1 MTARK
6 VKRGGNSQKDN
17 FNQNVPKKAR
27 SVLNKEFEK
36 KIMCNDM
43 LAKFVIDF
51 LCIIL
56 FFSMDFL
63 LLDNK
68 KPLFCD
74 IIKLQ
79 DKIKKQ
85 NRGVLYMLFSKNSL
99 KHTATKSNTLN
110 LHVVNKLEQVAQ
122 QVIHKKAVAKAVAK
136 REAEPPVQQPTGE
149 KLADYSTTGKKRK
162 WDLHKQNNLKLV
174 ELYKQAIKI
183 SPNVISPKR
192 LQDLADC
199 ANQLEYL
206 QDVEGNKKLYKTYFC
221 RVRLCP
227 MCQWRRSLKLFS
239 QVSKITDYINQQNNN
254 QVRYLFITL
263 TQKNCCG
270 SELVQEINKINKSF
284 SLLVDKTKRVQPAT
298 KFKKMLLGYIKS
310 TEVTYNPKTKTY
322 HPHLHCIFAVQEEY
336 FNKVNYINKNT
347 WRAIWADLLKVDYLP
362 QVNVQAIKPAR
373 QQKAVAELA
382 KYPAKVSSILN
393 LPQMQAVQVII
404 DLTTLCYK
412 RRFVAFGGIFKKTK
426 ALLKLQDVEA
436 ENADLV
442 GAGNIKEFNYVAR
455 AIYKY
460 NVKFGCYI
468 SS

>member
-1 MTARK
+1 MEQLQAQIIYNLTLTLL
-6 VKRGGNSQKDN
+6 
-17 FNQNVPKKAR
+17 FFI
-27 SVLNKEFEK
+27 L
-36 KIMCNDM
+36 
-43 LAKFVIDF
+43 DF
-51 LCIIL
+51 LIL
-56 FFSMDFL
+56 S
-63 LLDNK
+63 NK
-68 KPLFCD
+68 KPLFCV
-74 IIKLQ
+74 IIKVQRLLKQ
-79 DKIKKQ
+79 Q
-85 NRGVLYMLFSKNSL
+85 NRGVFIMFSKNIVSHQL
-99 KHTATKSNTLN
+99 RKGKQNFLHNVNVIEKKTL
-110 LHVVNKLEQVAQ
+110 L
-122 QVIHKKAVAKAVAK
+122 VIHQKQLQKEIEK
-136 REAEPPVQQPTGE
+136 REQEKEIPIAEPTGE
-149 KLADYSTTGKKRK
+149 KLADYSVTGKKRK

-199 ANQLEYL
+199 ASQLEYL
-206 QDVEGNKKLYKTYFC
+206 QDAEGNKKLYKTYFC

-239 QVSKITDYINQQNNN
+239 QVSKITDYINQQNN

-263 TQKNCCG
+263 TQKNCNG

-284 SLLVDKTKRVQPAT
+284 SLLVDKTKHVQPAT

-322 HPHLHCIFAVQEEY
+322 HPHLHCIFAVQGEY
-336 FNKVNYINKNT
+336 FNKENYINKNS

-362 QVNVQAIKPAR
+362 QINVQAIKPAR

-393 LPQMQAVQVII
+393 LPQTQAVQVVM

-426 ALLKLQDVEA
+426 ALLKMQDVEA

>member
-1 MTARK
+1 MEQLQVQIIYNLTLTLL
-6 VKRGGNSQKDN
+6 
-17 FNQNVPKKAR
+17 FFI
-27 SVLNKEFEK
+27 L
-36 KIMCNDM
+36 
-43 LAKFVIDF
+43 DF
-51 LCIIL
+51 LIL
-56 FFSMDFL
+56 G
-63 LLDNK
+63 NK
-68 KPLFCD
+68 KPLFCA
-74 IIKLQ
+74 IIKMRRLLQ
-79 DKIKKQ
+79 QQ
-85 NRGVLYMLFSKNSL
+85 NRGVFIMSFTKNIVSQQSR
-99 KHTATKSNTLN
+99 KGKQNF
-110 LHVVNKLEQVAQ
+110 LHVVNAVEKKTLL
-122 QVIHKKAVAKAVAK
+122 VIHQKQLQKEIEK
-136 REAEPPVQQPTGE
+136 REQEKQIPIAEPTGE
-149 KLADYSTTGKKRK
+149 KLADYSATGKKRK

-183 SPNVISPKR
+183 NPNVISPKR

-206 QDVEGNKKLYKTYFC
+206 QDAEGNKKLYKTYFC

-239 QVSKITDYINQQNNN
+239 QVSKITDYISQQNN

-263 TQKNCCG
+263 TQKNCNG

-284 SLLVDKTKRVQPAT
+284 SLLVDKTKRVQPAS

-336 FNKVNYINKNT
+336 FNKANYINKNS

-362 QVNVQAIKPAR
+362 QIDVQAIKPAR

-393 LPQMQAVQVII
+393 LPQTQAVQVIM

-426 ALLKLQDVEA
+426 ALLKLQDIEA
-436 ENADLV
+436 ENVDLV
-442 GAGNIKEFNYVAR
+442 GAGNLKEFNYVAR

>member
-1 MTARK
+1 M
-6 VKRGGNSQKDN
+6 QK
-17 FNQNVPKKAR
+17 
-27 SVLNKEFEK
+27 EIE
-36 KIMCNDM
+36 
-43 LAKFVIDF
+43 
-51 LCIIL
+51 
-56 FFSMDFL
+56 
-63 LLDNK
+63 
-68 KPLFCD
+68 
-74 IIKLQ
+74 
-79 DKIKKQ
+79 
-85 NRGVLYMLFSKNSL
+85 
-99 KHTATKSNTLN
+99 
-110 LHVVNKLEQVAQ
+110 
-122 QVIHKKAVAKAVAK
+122 K
-136 REAEPPVQQPTGE
+136 REQEKQIPIVEPTGE
-149 KLADYSTTGKKRK
+149 KLVDYSATGKKRK
-162 WDLHKQNNLKLV
+162 WNLHKQNNLKLV

-199 ANQLEYL
+199 ASQLEYL

-442 GAGNIKEFNYVAR
+442 GAGNVKEFNYVAR

>member
-1 MTARK
+1 MEQLQT
-6 VKRGGNSQKDN
+6 Q
-17 FNQNVPKKAR
+17 
-27 SVLNKEFEK
+27 
-36 KIMCNDM
+36 
-43 LAKFVIDF
+43 
-51 LCIIL
+51 IIYNLTLTLL
-56 FFSMDFL
+56 FFALDFL
-63 LLDNK
+63 LLGNK
-68 KPLFCD
+68 KPLFCG
-74 IIKLQ
+74 IIKVQRLLQ
-79 DKIKKQ
+79 QQ
-85 NRGVLYMLFSKNSL
+85 NRGVFIMSFSKNIL
-99 KHTATKSNTLN
+99 THQPQKGKQNF
-110 LHVVNKLEQVAQ
+110 LHVVNAVEKKTLL
-122 QVIHKKAVAKAVAK
+122 VIHQKQLQKEIEK
-136 REAEPPVQQPTGE
+136 REQEKQIPIAESTGE
-149 KLADYSTTGKKRK
+149 KLVDYSATGKKRK

-183 SPNVISPKR
+183 NPSVISPKR

-199 ANQLEYL
+199 ASQLEYL
-206 QDVEGNKKLYKTYFC
+206 QDAEGNKKLYKTYFC

-239 QVSKITDYINQQNNN
+239 QVSKITDYINNQNDD
-254 QVRYLFITL
+254 VRYLFITL
-263 TQKNCCG
+263 TQKNCSG

-336 FNKVNYINKNT
+336 FNKANYINKNT

-373 QQKAVAELA
+373 QQKAVAELV

-442 GAGNIKEFNYVAR
+442 GASNLKEFNYVAR

>member
-1 MTARK
+1 MEQLQAQIIYNLTLTLLFFA
-6 VKRGGNSQKDN
+6 
-17 FNQNVPKKAR
+17 
-27 SVLNKEFEK
+27 L
-36 KIMCNDM
+36 
-43 LAKFVIDF
+43 DF
-51 LCIIL
+51 L
-56 FFSMDFL
+56 FL
-63 LLDNK
+63 GNK
-68 KPLFCD
+68 KPLFCA
-74 IIKLQ
+74 IIKVQRLLQ
-79 DKIKKQ
+79 Q
-85 NRGVLYMLFSKNSL
+85 NRGVFMSFSKNILSQPIQKGKKNFL
-99 KHTATKSNTLN
+99 HDVNAIEKKTL
-110 LHVVNKLEQVAQ
+110 L
-122 QVIHKKAVAKAVAK
+122 VIHHKKLQKEIEK
-136 REAEPPVQQPTGE
+136 REQEKQIPIAEPTGE
-149 KLADYSTTGKKRK
+149 KLADYSATGKKRK

-183 SPNVISPKR
+183 NPSVISPKR

-199 ANQLEYL
+199 ASQLEYL
-206 QDVEGNKKLYKTYFC
+206 QDAEGNKKLYKTYFC

-239 QVSKITDYINQQNNN
+239 QVSKITDYINQQNDD
-254 QVRYLFITL
+254 VRYLFITL

-322 HPHLHCIFAVQEEY
+322 HPHLHCIFAVQGEY
-336 FNKVNYINKNT
+336 FNKANYINKNS

-362 QVNVQAIKPAR
+362 QINVQAIKPAR

-393 LPQMQAVQVII
+393 LPQAQAVQVVM

-426 ALLKLQDVEA
+426 ALLKMQDVEA

>member
-1 MTARK
+1 MC
-6 VKRGGNSQKDN
+6 Q
-17 FNQNVPKKAR
+17 KKAR
-27 SVLNKEFEK
+27 SVLNKELKK
-36 KIMCNDM
+36 KIMHDNM
-43 LAKFVIDF
+43 LAKFIVDF
-51 LCIIL
+51 LFITL

-63 LLDNK
+63 LLSNK
-68 KPLFCD
+68 KPLFCG

-85 NRGVLYMLFSKNSL
+85 NRGVLYMLSNISL

-110 LHVVNKLEQVAQ
+110 LHVVNKLEQMAQ

-136 REAEPPVQQPTGE
+136 RDAEPPVQQPTGE
-149 KLADYSTTGKKRK
+149 KLVDYSATGKKRK

-183 SPNVISPKR
+183 NPSVISPKR

-206 QDVEGNKKLYKTYFC
+206 QDAEGNKKLYKTYFC

-239 QVSKITDYINQQNNN
+239 QVSKITDYINQQDNQDN

-263 TQKNCCG
+263 TQKNCNG

-284 SLLVDKTKRVQPAT
+284 SLLVDKTKRVASAT
-298 KFKKMLLGYIKS
+298 KFKQSMLGYIKS
-310 TEVTYNPKTKTY
+310 TEVTYNSKTNTY
-322 HPHLHCIFAVQEEY
+322 HPHLHVIFAIKEDY
-336 FNKVNYINKNT
+336 FNFKSSNYISKNN

-362 QVNVQAIKPAR
+362 QINVQAIKPAR

-393 LPQMQAVQVII
+393 LPQTQAVQVVM

-436 ENADLV
+436 ENTDLV
-442 GAGNIKEFNYVAR
+442 GAGNLKEFNYVAR

>member
-1 MTARK
+1 MEQLQTQIIYNLTLTLLFFA
-6 VKRGGNSQKDN
+6 
-17 FNQNVPKKAR
+17 
-27 SVLNKEFEK
+27 L
-36 KIMCNDM
+36 
-43 LAKFVIDF
+43 DF
-51 LCIIL
+51 L
-56 FFSMDFL
+56 FL
-63 LLDNK
+63 GNK
-68 KPLFCD
+68 KPLFCA
-74 IIKLQ
+74 IIKVQRLLQ
-79 DKIKKQ
+79 Q
-85 NRGVLYMLFSKNSL
+85 NRGVFIMSFSKNIVSQQP
-99 KHTATKSNTLN
+99 KKGKQNF
-110 LHVVNKLEQVAQ
+110 LHVVNAVEKKTLL
-122 QVIHKKAVAKAVAK
+122 VIHQKQLQKEIEKQEQEKEIPIV
-136 REAEPPVQQPTGE
+136 EPTGE
-149 KLADYSTTGKKRK
+149 KLTDYSATGKKRK

-199 ANQLEYL
+199 ASQLEYL
-206 QDVEGNKKLYKTYFC
+206 QDAEGNKKLYKTYFC

-263 TQKNCCG
+263 TQKNCSG

>member
-1 MTARK
+1 M
-6 VKRGGNSQKDN
+6 
-17 FNQNVPKKAR
+17 PKKAR

-36 KIMCNDM
+36 KIMCDDM

-63 LLDNK
+63 LLNNK

-79 DKIKKQ
+79 NKIKKQ
-85 NRGVLYMLFSKNSL
+85 NRGVLYMLSNISL

-149 KLADYSTTGKKRK
+149 KLVDYSQTGKKRK
-162 WDLHKQNNLKLV
+162 WDKHKQDALKLAD
-174 ELYKQAIKI
+174 LYTQALKLY
-183 SPNVISPKR
+183 PNLLTAKR
-192 LQDLADC
+192 LEDLILC
-199 ANQLEYL
+199 AEQLEYL
-206 QDVEGNKKLYKTYFC
+206 VDADGNKKLYRTYFC
-221 RVRLCP
+221 RNRLCP

-239 QVSKITDYINQQNNN
+239 QVSKITDYLNEQNNEQNN

-263 TQKNCCG
+263 TQKNCEG
-270 SELVQEINKINKSF
+270 ANLKIEFDKINTAFAK
-284 SLLVDKTKRVQPAT
+284 LVDKTKHVATAT
-298 KFKKMLLGYIKS
+298 KFKQSMLGYIKS
-310 TEVTYNPKTKTY
+310 TEVTYNSKTNTY
-322 HPHLHCIFAVQEEY
+322 HPHLHVIFAVKEDY
-336 FNKVNYINKNT
+336 FNFKSSNYISKNN

-362 QVNVQAIKPAR
+362 QINVQAIKPAR

-393 LPQMQAVQVII
+393 LPQTQAVQVVM

>member
-1 MTARK
+1 MEQLQTQIIY
-6 VKRGGNSQKDN
+6 NLTLTLL
-17 FNQNVPKKAR
+17 FFI
-27 SVLNKEFEK
+27 L
-36 KIMCNDM
+36 
-43 LAKFVIDF
+43 DF
-51 LCIIL
+51 L
-56 FFSMDFL
+56 FL
-63 LLDNK
+63 GNK
-68 KPLFCD
+68 KPLFCV
-74 IIKLQ
+74 IIKVQRLLQ
-79 DKIKKQ
+79 KQ
-85 NRGVLYMLFSKNSL
+85 NRGVFIMSFSKNIVSQQFR
-99 KHTATKSNTLN
+99 KGKQNF
-110 LHVVNKLEQVAQ
+110 LHVVNAVEKKTLL
-122 QVIHKKAVAKAVAK
+122 VIHQKQLQKEIEK
-136 REAEPPVQQPTGE
+136 REQEKQIPIVEPTGE
-149 KLADYSTTGKKRK
+149 KLMDYSATGKKRK
-162 WDLHKQNNLKLV
+162 WNLHKQNNLKLV

-199 ANQLEYL
+199 ASQLEYL
-206 QDVEGNKKLYKTYFC
+206 QDAEGNKKLYKTYFC

-263 TQKNCCG
+263 TQKNCNG

-284 SLLVDKTKRVQPAT
+284 SLLVDKTKRVQPAS

-322 HPHLHCIFAVQEEY
+322 HPHLHCIFAVQGEY
-336 FNKVNYINKNT
+336 FNKANYINKNT
-347 WRAIWADLLKVDYLP
+347 WRSIWADLLKIDYLP
-362 QVNVQAIKPAR
+362 QINVQAIKPAR

-393 LPQMQAVQVII
+393 LPQAQAVQVVM

-426 ALLKLQDVEA
+426 ALLKMQDVEA

>member
-1 MTARK
+1 MEQLQAQIIYNLTLTLL
-6 VKRGGNSQKDN
+6 
-17 FNQNVPKKAR
+17 FFI
-27 SVLNKEFEK
+27 L
-36 KIMCNDM
+36 
-43 LAKFVIDF
+43 DF
-51 LCIIL
+51 L
-56 FFSMDFL
+56 FL
-63 LLDNK
+63 GNK
-68 KPLFCD
+68 KPLFCA
-74 IIKLQ
+74 IIKMRRLLQ
-79 DKIKKQ
+79 QQ
-85 NRGVLYMLFSKNSL
+85 NRGVFIMSFSKNIVSQQP
-99 KHTATKSNTLN
+99 KKGKQNF
-110 LHVVNKLEQVAQ
+110 LHVVNAVEKKTLL
-122 QVIHKKAVAKAVAK
+122 VIHQKQLQKEIEKQEQEKEIPIV
-136 REAEPPVQQPTGE
+136 EPTGE
-149 KLADYSTTGKKRK
+149 KLADYSATGKKRK

>member
-1 MTARK
+1 MEQLQAQIIYNLTLTLLFFA
-6 VKRGGNSQKDN
+6 
-17 FNQNVPKKAR
+17 
-27 SVLNKEFEK
+27 L
-36 KIMCNDM
+36 
-43 LAKFVIDF
+43 DF
-51 LCIIL
+51 L
-56 FFSMDFL
+56 FL
-63 LLDNK
+63 GNK
-68 KPLFCD
+68 KPLFCA
-74 IIKLQ
+74 IIKVQRLLQ
-79 DKIKKQ
+79 Q
-85 NRGVLYMLFSKNSL
+85 NRGVFIMSFSKNIL
-99 KHTATKSNTLN
+99 TQQPKKGKQNF
-110 LHVVNKLEQVAQ
+110 LHVVNAVEKKTLL
-122 QVIHKKAVAKAVAK
+122 VIHHKQLRKEIEK
-136 REAEPPVQQPTGE
+136 REQEKQIPIAEATGE
-149 KLADYSTTGKKRK
+149 KLADYSATGKKRK

-199 ANQLEYL
+199 ASQLEYL
-206 QDVEGNKKLYKTYFC
+206 QDAEGNKKLYKTYFC

-239 QVSKITDYINQQNNN
+239 QVSKITDYINQNDNDD
-254 QVRYLFITL
+254 VRYLFITL
-263 TQKNCCG
+263 TQKNCNG

-322 HPHLHCIFAVQEEY
+322 HPHLHCIFAVQGEY
-336 FNKVNYINKNT
+336 FNKANYINKNT
-347 WRAIWADLLKVDYLP
+347 WRAIWADLLKIDYLP
-362 QVNVQAIKPAR
+362 QINVQAIKPAR

-393 LPQMQAVQVII
+393 LPQTQAVQVVM

-426 ALLKLQDVEA
+426 ALLKMQDVEA
-436 ENADLV
+436 ENVDLV
-442 GAGNIKEFNYVAR
+442 GASNLKEFNYVAR

>member
-1 MTARK
+1 MEQLQAQIIYNLTLTLL
-6 VKRGGNSQKDN
+6 
-17 FNQNVPKKAR
+17 FFI
-27 SVLNKEFEK
+27 L
-36 KIMCNDM
+36 
-43 LAKFVIDF
+43 DF
-51 LCIIL
+51 LIL
-56 FFSMDFL
+56 S
-63 LLDNK
+63 NK
-68 KPLFCD
+68 KPLFCV
-74 IIKLQ
+74 IIKVQRLLKQ
-79 DKIKKQ
+79 Q
-85 NRGVLYMLFSKNSL
+85 NRGVFIMFSKNIVSHQL
-99 KHTATKSNTLN
+99 RKGKQNFLHNVNVIEKKTL
-110 LHVVNKLEQVAQ
+110 L
-122 QVIHKKAVAKAVAK
+122 VIHHKKLQKEIEK
-136 REAEPPVQQPTGE
+136 REQEKQIPIAEPTGE
-149 KLADYSTTGKKRK
+149 KLADYSATGKKRK

-183 SPNVISPKR
+183 NPSVISPKR

-199 ANQLEYL
+199 ASQLEYL
-206 QDVEGNKKLYKTYFC
+206 QDAEGNKKLYKTYFC

-239 QVSKITDYINQQNNN
+239 QVSKITDYINQQNDD
-254 QVRYLFITL
+254 VRYLFITL

-393 LPQMQAVQVII
+393 LPQTQAVQVIM

>member
-1 MTARK
+1 MEQLQAQIIYNLTLTLLFFA
-6 VKRGGNSQKDN
+6 
-17 FNQNVPKKAR
+17 
-27 SVLNKEFEK
+27 L
-36 KIMCNDM
+36 
-43 LAKFVIDF
+43 DF
-51 LCIIL
+51 L
-56 FFSMDFL
+56 FL
-63 LLDNK
+63 GNK
-68 KPLFCD
+68 KPLFCA
-74 IIKLQ
+74 IIKVQRLLQ
-79 DKIKKQ
+79 Q
-85 NRGVLYMLFSKNSL
+85 NRGVFIMSFSKNIL
-99 KHTATKSNTLN
+99 TQQPKKGKQNF
-110 LHVVNKLEQVAQ
+110 LHVVNAVEKKTLL
-122 QVIHKKAVAKAVAK
+122 VIHHKQLRKEIEK
-136 REAEPPVQQPTGE
+136 REQEKQIPIAEPTGE
-149 KLADYSTTGKKRK
+149 KLADYSATGKKRK

-183 SPNVISPKR
+183 NPSVISPKR

-199 ANQLEYL
+199 ASQLEYL
-206 QDVEGNKKLYKTYFC
+206 QDAEGNKKLYKTYFC

-239 QVSKITDYINQQNNN
+239 QVSKITDYINQQNDD
-254 QVRYLFITL
+254 VRYLFITL

-322 HPHLHCIFAVQEEY
+322 HPHLHCIFAVQGEY
-336 FNKVNYINKNT
+336 FNKANYINKNS

-362 QVNVQAIKPAR
+362 QINVQAIKPAR

-393 LPQMQAVQVII
+393 LPQTQAVQVII

-442 GAGNIKEFNYVAR
+442 GASNLKEFNYVAR

-468 SS
+468 LS

>member
-1 MTARK
+1 MEQLQAQIIYNLTLTLL
-6 VKRGGNSQKDN
+6 
-17 FNQNVPKKAR
+17 FFI
-27 SVLNKEFEK
+27 L
-36 KIMCNDM
+36 
-43 LAKFVIDF
+43 DF
-51 LCIIL
+51 L
-56 FFSMDFL
+56 FL
-63 LLDNK
+63 GNK
-68 KPLFCD
+68 KPLFCA
-74 IIKLQ
+74 IIKMRRLLQ
-79 DKIKKQ
+79 QQ
-85 NRGVLYMLFSKNSL
+85 NRGVFIMSFSKNIVSQQP
-99 KHTATKSNTLN
+99 KKGKQNF
-110 LHVVNKLEQVAQ
+110 LHVVNAVEKKTLL
-122 QVIHKKAVAKAVAK
+122 VIHQKQLQKEIEKQEQEKEIPIV
-136 REAEPPVQQPTGE
+136 EPTGG
-149 KLADYSTTGKKRK
+149 KLADYSATGKKRK

>member
-1 MTARK
+1 MEQLQ
-6 VKRGGNSQKDN
+6 VQ
-17 FNQNVPKKAR
+17 
-27 SVLNKEFEK
+27 
-36 KIMCNDM
+36 
-43 LAKFVIDF
+43 
-51 LCIIL
+51 IIYNLTLTLL
-56 FFSMDFL
+56 FFALDFL
-63 LLDNK
+63 LLGNK
-68 KPLFCD
+68 KPLFCG
-74 IIKLQ
+74 IIKVQRLLQ
-79 DKIKKQ
+79 Q
-85 NRGVLYMLFSKNSL
+85 NRGVFIMSFSKNIVS
-99 KHTATKSNTLN
+99 HKSQKGKQNFLHNVNAIEKKTL
-110 LHVVNKLEQVAQ
+110 L
-122 QVIHKKAVAKAVAK
+122 VIHQKQLRREIAKQEQEK
-136 REAEPPVQQPTGE
+136 QIPIAEPTGE
-149 KLADYSTTGKKRK
+149 KLVDYSATGKKRK

-183 SPNVISPKR
+183 NPSVISPKR

-199 ANQLEYL
+199 ASQLEYL
-206 QDVEGNKKLYKTYFC
+206 QDTEGNKKLYKTYFC

-239 QVSKITDYINQQNNN
+239 QVSKITDYINNQNDD
-254 QVRYLFITL
+254 VRYLFITL
-263 TQKNCCG
+263 TQKNCSG

-284 SLLVDKTKRVQPAT
+284 SLLVDKTKRVQPAS

-322 HPHLHCIFAVQEEY
+322 HPHLHCIFAVQGEY
-336 FNKVNYINKNT
+336 FNKENYINKNS

-393 LPQMQAVQVII
+393 LPQMQAVQVVM

>member
-1 MTARK
+1 MEQLQTQIIY
-6 VKRGGNSQKDN
+6 NLTLTLL
-17 FNQNVPKKAR
+17 FFI
-27 SVLNKEFEK
+27 L
-36 KIMCNDM
+36 
-43 LAKFVIDF
+43 DF
-51 LCIIL
+51 L
-56 FFSMDFL
+56 FL
-63 LLDNK
+63 GNK
-68 KPLFCD
+68 KPLFCV
-74 IIKLQ
+74 IIKVQRLLQ
-79 DKIKKQ
+79 KQ
-85 NRGVLYMLFSKNSL
+85 NRGVFIMSFSKNIVSQQFR
-99 KHTATKSNTLN
+99 KGKQNF
-110 LHVVNKLEQVAQ
+110 LHVVNAVEKKTLL
-122 QVIHKKAVAKAVAK
+122 VIHQKQLQKEIEK
-136 REAEPPVQQPTGE
+136 REQEKQIPIVEPTGE
-149 KLADYSTTGKKRK
+149 KLVDYSATGKKRK
-162 WDLHKQNNLKLV
+162 WNLHKQNNLKLV

-199 ANQLEYL
+199 ASQLEYL
-206 QDVEGNKKLYKTYFC
+206 QDAEGNKKLYKTYFC

-239 QVSKITDYINQQNNN
+239 QVSKITDYINQQNDN

-263 TQKNCCG
+263 TQKNCSG

-284 SLLVDKTKRVQPAT
+284 SLLVDKTKRVQPAS

-322 HPHLHCIFAVQEEY
+322 HPHLHCIFAVQGEY
-336 FNKVNYINKNT
+336 FNKANYINKNT
-347 WRAIWADLLKVDYLP
+347 WRSIWADLLKIDYLP
-362 QVNVQAIKPAR
+362 QINVQAIKPAR

-393 LPQMQAVQVII
+393 LPQAQAVQVVM

-442 GAGNIKEFNYVAR
+442 GASNLKEFNYVAR

>member
-6 VKRGGNSQKDN
+6 PKRGGISQNDN
-17 FNQNVPKKAR
+17 FNQKRHPKHR
-27 SVLNKEFEK
+27 KEQKLMEQLQTQIIYNLTLTLLFF
-36 KIMCNDM
+36 I
-43 LAKFVIDF
+43 LDF
-51 LCIIL
+51 L
-56 FFSMDFL
+56 FL
-63 LLDNK
+63 GNK
-68 KPLFCD
+68 KPLLCG
-74 IIKLQ
+74 IIKVQRLLQ
-79 DKIKKQ
+79 QQ
-85 NRGVLYMLFSKNSL
+85 NRGVFIMSFSKNILSQPIQKGKKNFL
-99 KHTATKSNTLN
+99 HDVNTIEKKTL
-110 LHVVNKLEQVAQ
+110 L
-122 QVIHKKAVAKAVAK
+122 VIHQKQLRKEIEKQEQEK
-136 REAEPPVQQPTGE
+136 QIPIAEPTGE
-149 KLADYSTTGKKRK
+149 KLADYSVTGKKRK

-183 SPNVISPKR
+183 NPSVISPKR

-199 ANQLEYL
+199 ASQLEYL
-206 QDVEGNKKLYKTYFC
+206 QDAEGNKKLYKTYFC

-239 QVSKITDYINQQNNN
+239 QVSKITDYINQQQNN

-263 TQKNCCG
+263 TQKNCSG

-284 SLLVDKTKRVQPAT
+284 SLLVDKTKRVQPAS

-322 HPHLHCIFAVQEEY
+322 HPHLHCIFAVQGEY
-336 FNKVNYINKNT
+336 FNKENYINKNS

-362 QVNVQAIKPAR
+362 QINVQAIKPAR

-393 LPQMQAVQVII
+393 LPQMQAVQVVM

-426 ALLKLQDVEA
+426 ALLKLQDIEA
-436 ENADLV
+436 ENVDLV

>member
-1 MTARK
+1 MQDLQT
-6 VKRGGNSQKDN
+6 Q
-17 FNQNVPKKAR
+17 
-27 SVLNKEFEK
+27 
-36 KIMCNDM
+36 
-43 LAKFVIDF
+43 
-51 LCIIL
+51 IIYNLTLTLL
-56 FFSMDFL
+56 FFVLDFL
-63 LLDNK
+63 LLGNK
-68 KPLFCD
+68 KPLFCG
-74 IIKLQ
+74 IIKVQRLLKQ
-79 DKIKKQ
+79 Q
-85 NRGVLYMLFSKNSL
+85 NRGVFIMLFSKNIVSQQP
-99 KHTATKSNTLN
+99 KKGKQNF
-110 LHVVNKLEQVAQ
+110 LHVVNAVEKKTLL
-122 QVIHKKAVAKAVAK
+122 VIHQKQLQKEIKK
-136 REAEPPVQQPTGE
+136 REQEKQIPITEPTGE
-149 KLADYSTTGKKRK
+149 KLVDYSATGKKRK
-162 WDLHKQNNLKLV
+162 WDLHKQNNLKLL

-183 SPNVISPKR
+183 NPSVISPKR

-206 QDVEGNKKLYKTYFC
+206 QDAEGNKKLYKTYFC

-239 QVSKITDYINQQNNN
+239 QVSKITDYINQQQNN

-263 TQKNCCG
+263 TQKNCNG

-284 SLLVDKTKRVQPAT
+284 SLLVDKTKRVQPAS

-322 HPHLHCIFAVQEEY
+322 HPHLHCIFAVQGEY
-336 FNKVNYINKNT
+336 FNKANYINKNT
-347 WRAIWADLLKVDYLP
+347 WRSIWADLLKIDYLP

-393 LPQMQAVQVII
+393 LPQTQAVQVVM

-426 ALLKLQDVEA
+426 ALLKMQDIEA
-436 ENADLV
+436 ENVDLV

>member
-6 VKRGGNSQKDN
+6 PKRGGISQNDN
-17 FNQNVPKKAR
+17 FNQKRHPKHR
-27 SVLNKEFEK
+27 KEQKLMEQLQTQIIYNLTLTLLFF
-36 KIMCNDM
+36 I
-43 LAKFVIDF
+43 LDF
-51 LCIIL
+51 L
-56 FFSMDFL
+56 FL
-63 LLDNK
+63 GNK
-68 KPLFCD
+68 KPLLCG
-74 IIKLQ
+74 IIKVQRLLQ
-79 DKIKKQ
+79 QQ
-85 NRGVLYMLFSKNSL
+85 NRGVFIMSFSKNILSQPIQKGKKNFL
-99 KHTATKSNTLN
+99 HDVNTIEKKTL
-110 LHVVNKLEQVAQ
+110 L
-122 QVIHKKAVAKAVAK
+122 VIHQKQLRKEIEKQEQEK
-136 REAEPPVQQPTGE
+136 QIPIAEPTGE
-149 KLADYSTTGKKRK
+149 KLADYSATGKKRK

-183 SPNVISPKR
+183 NPSVISPKR

-199 ANQLEYL
+199 ASQLEYL
-206 QDVEGNKKLYKTYFC
+206 QDAEGNKKLYKTYFC

-239 QVSKITDYINQQNNN
+239 QVSKITDYINQQQNN

-263 TQKNCCG
+263 TQKNCSG

-284 SLLVDKTKRVQPAT
+284 SLLVDKTKRVQPAS

-322 HPHLHCIFAVQEEY
+322 HPHLHCIFAVQGEY
-336 FNKVNYINKNT
+336 FNKENYINKNS

-362 QVNVQAIKPAR
+362 QINVQAIKPAR

-393 LPQMQAVQVII
+393 LPQMQAVQVVM

-412 RRFVAFGGIFKKTK
+412 RRFVAFGGILKKTK
-426 ALLKLQDVEA
+426 ALLKLQDIEA
-436 ENADLV
+436 ENVDLV

>member
-1 MTARK
+1 MEQLQTQIIYNLTLTLLFFA
-6 VKRGGNSQKDN
+6 
-17 FNQNVPKKAR
+17 
-27 SVLNKEFEK
+27 L
-36 KIMCNDM
+36 
-43 LAKFVIDF
+43 DF
-51 LCIIL
+51 L
-56 FFSMDFL
+56 FL
-63 LLDNK
+63 GNK
-68 KPLFCD
+68 KPLFCV
-74 IIKLQ
+74 IIKVQRLLQ
-79 DKIKKQ
+79 KQ
-85 NRGVLYMLFSKNSL
+85 NRGVFIMSFSKNIVSHQP
-99 KHTATKSNTLN
+99 KKGKQNF
-110 LHVVNKLEQVAQ
+110 LHVVNAVEKKTLL
-122 QVIHKKAVAKAVAK
+122 VIHQKQLQKEIEK
-136 REAEPPVQQPTGE
+136 REQEKEIPIAQPTGE

-199 ANQLEYL
+199 ASQLEYL
-206 QDVEGNKKLYKTYFC
+206 QDAEGNKKLYKTYFC

-239 QVSKITDYINQQNNN
+239 QVSKITDYINNQNN

-263 TQKNCCG
+263 TQKNCSG
-270 SELVQEINKINKSF
+270 SKLVQEINKINKSF

-336 FNKVNYINKNT
+336 FNKANYINKNT
-347 WRAIWADLLKVDYLP
+347 WRAIWADLLKIDYLP

-393 LPQMQAVQVII
+393 LPQAQAVQVVM

-426 ALLKLQDVEA
+426 ALLKLQDIEA

-442 GAGNIKEFNYVAR
+442 GASNLKEFNYVAR

>member
-1 MTARK
+1 MEQLQAQIIYNLTLTLLFFA
-6 VKRGGNSQKDN
+6 
-17 FNQNVPKKAR
+17 
-27 SVLNKEFEK
+27 L
-36 KIMCNDM
+36 
-43 LAKFVIDF
+43 DF
-51 LCIIL
+51 L
-56 FFSMDFL
+56 FL
-63 LLDNK
+63 GNK
-68 KPLFCD
+68 KPLFCA
-74 IIKLQ
+74 IIKVQRLLQ
-79 DKIKKQ
+79 Q
-85 NRGVLYMLFSKNSL
+85 NRGVFMSFSKNILSQPIQKGKKNFL
-99 KHTATKSNTLN
+99 HDVNAIEKKTL
-110 LHVVNKLEQVAQ
+110 L
-122 QVIHKKAVAKAVAK
+122 VIHHKKLQKEIEK
-136 REAEPPVQQPTGE
+136 REQEKQIPIAEPTGE
-149 KLADYSTTGKKRK
+149 KLADYSATGKKRK

-183 SPNVISPKR
+183 NPSVISPKR

-199 ANQLEYL
+199 ASQLEYL
-206 QDVEGNKKLYKTYFC
+206 QDAEGNKKLYKTYFC

-239 QVSKITDYINQQNNN
+239 QVSKITDYINQQNDD
-254 QVRYLFITL
+254 VRYLFITL

-322 HPHLHCIFAVQEEY
+322 HPHLHCIFAVQGEY
-336 FNKVNYINKNT
+336 FNKENYINKNS

-393 LPQMQAVQVII
+393 LSQAQAVQVVM

-426 ALLKLQDVEA
+426 ALLKMQDVEA

>member
-1 MTARK
+1 MEQLQAQIIYNLTLTLL
-6 VKRGGNSQKDN
+6 
-17 FNQNVPKKAR
+17 FFI
-27 SVLNKEFEK
+27 L
-36 KIMCNDM
+36 
-43 LAKFVIDF
+43 DF
-51 LCIIL
+51 L
-56 FFSMDFL
+56 FL
-63 LLDNK
+63 GNK
-68 KPLFCD
+68 KPLFCA
-74 IIKLQ
+74 IIKMRRLLQ
-79 DKIKKQ
+79 QQ
-85 NRGVLYMLFSKNSL
+85 NRGVFIMSFSKNIVSQQP
-99 KHTATKSNTLN
+99 KKGKQNF
-110 LHVVNKLEQVAQ
+110 LHVVNAVEKKTLL
-122 QVIHKKAVAKAVAK
+122 VIHQKQLQKEIEKQEQEKEIPIV
-136 REAEPPVQQPTGE
+136 EPTGE
-149 KLADYSTTGKKRK
+149 KLADYSATGKKRK

-183 SPNVISPKR
+183 NPSVISPKR

-199 ANQLEYL
+199 ASQLEYL
-206 QDVEGNKKLYKTYFC
+206 QDAEGNKKLYKTYFC

-239 QVSKITDYINQQNNN
+239 QVSKITDYINNQNN

-263 TQKNCCG
+263 TQKNCSG
-270 SELVQEINKINKSF
+270 LELVQEINKINKSF

-310 TEVTYNPKTKTY
+310 TEVTYNPKIKTY
-322 HPHLHCIFAVQEEY
+322 HPHLHCIFAVQGEY
-336 FNKVNYINKNT
+336 FNKANYINKNS

-362 QVNVQAIKPAR
+362 QIDVQAIKPAR

-393 LPQMQAVQVII
+393 LPQTQAVQVIM

-426 ALLKLQDVEA
+426 ALLKLQDIEA

>member
-1 MTARK
+1 MEQLQAQIIYNLTLTLL
-6 VKRGGNSQKDN
+6 
-17 FNQNVPKKAR
+17 FFI
-27 SVLNKEFEK
+27 L
-36 KIMCNDM
+36 
-43 LAKFVIDF
+43 DF
-51 LCIIL
+51 LIL
-56 FFSMDFL
+56 S
-63 LLDNK
+63 NK
-68 KPLFCD
+68 KPLFCV
-74 IIKLQ
+74 IIKVQRLLQ
-79 DKIKKQ
+79 KQ
-85 NRGVLYMLFSKNSL
+85 NRGVFIMSFSKNIVS
-99 KHTATKSNTLN
+99 HKSQKGKQNF
-110 LHVVNKLEQVAQ
+110 LHVVNAVEKKTLL
-122 QVIHKKAVAKAVAK
+122 VIHHKKLRKEIEK
-136 REAEPPVQQPTGE
+136 REQEKQIPIAQPTGE
-149 KLADYSTTGKKRK
+149 KLADYSATGKKRK

-199 ANQLEYL
+199 ASQLEYL
-206 QDVEGNKKLYKTYFC
+206 QDAEGNKKLYKTYFC

-239 QVSKITDYINQQNNN
+239 QVSKITDYINQQNN

-263 TQKNCCG
+263 TQKNCNG

-284 SLLVDKTKRVQPAT
+284 SLLVDKTKHVQPAT

-322 HPHLHCIFAVQEEY
+322 HPHLHCIFAVQGEY
-336 FNKVNYINKNT
+336 FNKENYINKNS

-442 GAGNIKEFNYVAR
+442 GASNLKEFNYVAR

>member
-1 MTARK
+1 MEQLQAQIIYNLTLTLLFFA
-6 VKRGGNSQKDN
+6 
-17 FNQNVPKKAR
+17 
-27 SVLNKEFEK
+27 L
-36 KIMCNDM
+36 
-43 LAKFVIDF
+43 DF
-51 LCIIL
+51 L
-56 FFSMDFL
+56 FL
-63 LLDNK
+63 GNK
-68 KPLFCD
+68 KPLFCA
-74 IIKLQ
+74 IIKVQRLLQ
-79 DKIKKQ
+79 Q
-85 NRGVLYMLFSKNSL
+85 NRGVFIMSFSKNIL
-99 KHTATKSNTLN
+99 TQQPKKGKQNF
-110 LHVVNKLEQVAQ
+110 LHVVNAVEKKTLL
-122 QVIHKKAVAKAVAK
+122 VIHQKQLQKEIEKQEQEKEIPIV
-136 REAEPPVQQPTGE
+136 EPTGE
-149 KLADYSTTGKKRK
+149 KLTDYSATGKKRK

-183 SPNVISPKR
+183 SSNVISPKR

-199 ANQLEYL
+199 ASQLEYL
-206 QDVEGNKKLYKTYFC
+206 QDAEGNKKLYKTYFC

-263 TQKNCCG
+263 TQKNCSG

-322 HPHLHCIFAVQEEY
+322 HPHLHCIFAVQGEY
-336 FNKVNYINKNT
+336 FNKENYINKNS

-393 LPQMQAVQVII
+393 LPQAQAVQVVM

-426 ALLKLQDVEA
+426 ALLKMQDVEA

>member
-1 MTARK
+1 MEQLQAQIIYNLTLTLLFFA
-6 VKRGGNSQKDN
+6 
-17 FNQNVPKKAR
+17 
-27 SVLNKEFEK
+27 L
-36 KIMCNDM
+36 
-43 LAKFVIDF
+43 DF
-51 LCIIL
+51 L
-56 FFSMDFL
+56 FL
-63 LLDNK
+63 GNK
-68 KPLFCD
+68 KPLFCG
-74 IIKLQ
+74 IIKVQRLLQ
-79 DKIKKQ
+79 Q
-85 NRGVLYMLFSKNSL
+85 NRGVFIMSFSKNIVSQSTQ
-99 KHTATKSNTLN
+99 KGKQNF
-110 LHVVNKLEQVAQ
+110 LHVVNAVEKKTLL
-122 QVIHKKAVAKAVAK
+122 VIHQKKLQKEIEK
-136 REAEPPVQQPTGE
+136 REQEKQIPIAEPTGE
-149 KLADYSTTGKKRK
+149 KLVDYSTTGKKRK

-206 QDVEGNKKLYKTYFC
+206 QDAEGNKKLYKTYFC

-239 QVSKITDYINQQNNN
+239 QVSKITDYINQNDNDD
-254 QVRYLFITL
+254 VRYLFITL
-263 TQKNCCG
+263 TQKNCNG

-322 HPHLHCIFAVQEEY
+322 HPHLHCIFAVQGEY
-336 FNKVNYINKNT
+336 FNKANYINKNT
-347 WRAIWADLLKVDYLP
+347 WRAIWADLLKIDYLP
-362 QVNVQAIKPAR
+362 QINVQAIKPAR

-393 LPQMQAVQVII
+393 LPQAQAVQVVM

-426 ALLKLQDVEA
+426 ALLKMQDVEA

>member
-1 MTARK
+1 MEQLQAQIIYNLTLTLL
-6 VKRGGNSQKDN
+6 
-17 FNQNVPKKAR
+17 FF
-27 SVLNKEFEK
+27 VL
-36 KIMCNDM
+36 
-43 LAKFVIDF
+43 DF
-51 LCIIL
+51 LIL
-56 FFSMDFL
+56 G
-63 LLDNK
+63 NK
-68 KPLFCD
+68 KPLFCG
-74 IIKLQ
+74 IIKVQRLLKQ
-79 DKIKKQ
+79 Q
-85 NRGVLYMLFSKNSL
+85 NRGVFIMSFSKNIVSQSTQ
-99 KHTATKSNTLN
+99 KGKQNF
-110 LHVVNKLEQVAQ
+110 LHVVNAVEKKTLL
-122 QVIHKKAVAKAVAK
+122 VIHQKKLQKEIEK
-136 REAEPPVQQPTGE
+136 REQEKEIPIAQPTGE

-199 ANQLEYL
+199 ASQLEYL
-206 QDVEGNKKLYKTYFC
+206 QDAEGNKKLYKTYFC

-239 QVSKITDYINQQNNN
+239 QVSKITDYINQQNN

-263 TQKNCCG
+263 TQKNCSG
-270 SELVQEINKINKSF
+270 PELVQEINKINKSF
-284 SLLVDKTKRVQPAT
+284 SLLVDKTKRVQPAS

-322 HPHLHCIFAVQEEY
+322 HPHLHCIFAVQGEY
-336 FNKVNYINKNT
+336 FNKANYINKNS
-347 WRAIWADLLKVDYLP
+347 WRAIWADLLKIDYLP
-362 QVNVQAIKPAR
+362 QIDVQAIKPAR
-373 QQKAVAELA
+373 QQKAVAELT

-393 LPQMQAVQVII
+393 LPQAQAVQVII
-404 DLTTLCYK
+404 DLTILCYK

>member
-1 MTARK
+1 MEQLQAQIIYNLTLTLLFFA
-6 VKRGGNSQKDN
+6 
-17 FNQNVPKKAR
+17 
-27 SVLNKEFEK
+27 L
-36 KIMCNDM
+36 
-43 LAKFVIDF
+43 DF
-51 LCIIL
+51 L
-56 FFSMDFL
+56 FL
-63 LLDNK
+63 GNK
-68 KPLFCD
+68 KPLFCA
-74 IIKLQ
+74 IIKVQRLLQ
-79 DKIKKQ
+79 Q
-85 NRGVLYMLFSKNSL
+85 NRGVFIMSFSKNIVSQQFRKGKQNFL
-99 KHTATKSNTLN
+99 HNVNVIEKKTL
-110 LHVVNKLEQVAQ
+110 L
-122 QVIHKKAVAKAVAK
+122 VIHQKQLQKEIEK
-136 REAEPPVQQPTGE
+136 REQEKQIPIAEPTGE
-149 KLADYSTTGKKRK
+149 KLADYSATGKKRK

-199 ANQLEYL
+199 ASQLEYL

-322 HPHLHCIFAVQEEY
+322 HPHLHCIFAVQGEY
-336 FNKVNYINKNT
+336 FNKENYINKNS

-393 LPQMQAVQVII
+393 LPQAQAVQVVM

-426 ALLKLQDVEA
+426 ALLKMQDVEA

-442 GAGNIKEFNYVAR
+442 GVGNIKEFNYVAR
-455 AIYKY
+455 AVYKY

>member
-1 MTARK
+1 MEQLQAQIIYNLTLTLLFFA
-6 VKRGGNSQKDN
+6 
-17 FNQNVPKKAR
+17 
-27 SVLNKEFEK
+27 L
-36 KIMCNDM
+36 
-43 LAKFVIDF
+43 DF
-51 LCIIL
+51 LIL
-56 FFSMDFL
+56 S
-63 LLDNK
+63 NK
-68 KPLFCD
+68 KPLFCV
-74 IIKLQ
+74 IIKVQRLLKQ
-79 DKIKKQ
+79 Q
-85 NRGVLYMLFSKNSL
+85 NRGVFIMFSKNIVSHQL
-99 KHTATKSNTLN
+99 RKGKQNFLHNVNVIEKKTL
-110 LHVVNKLEQVAQ
+110 L
-122 QVIHKKAVAKAVAK
+122 VIHQKQLQKEIEK
-136 REAEPPVQQPTGE
+136 REQEKEIPIAEPTGE
-149 KLADYSTTGKKRK
+149 KLADYSVTGKKRK

-199 ANQLEYL
+199 ASQLEYL
-206 QDVEGNKKLYKTYFC
+206 QDAEGNKKLYKTYFC

-239 QVSKITDYINQQNNN
+239 QVSKITDYINQQNN

-263 TQKNCCG
+263 TQKNCNG

-284 SLLVDKTKRVQPAT
+284 SLLVDKTKHVQPAT

-322 HPHLHCIFAVQEEY
+322 HPHLHCIFAVQGEY
-336 FNKVNYINKNT
+336 FNKENYINKNS

-393 LPQMQAVQVII
+393 LPQMQAVQVVM
-404 DLTTLCYK
+404 DLTTFCYK

-426 ALLKLQDVEA
+426 ALLKMQDVEA

>member
-1 MTARK
+1 MEQLQVQIIYNLTLTLL
-6 VKRGGNSQKDN
+6 
-17 FNQNVPKKAR
+17 FFI
-27 SVLNKEFEK
+27 L
-36 KIMCNDM
+36 
-43 LAKFVIDF
+43 DF
-51 LCIIL
+51 L
-56 FFSMDFL
+56 FL
-63 LLDNK
+63 GNK
-68 KPLFCD
+68 KPLFCG
-74 IIKLQ
+74 IIKMRRLLQ
-79 DKIKKQ
+79 Q
-85 NRGVLYMLFSKNSL
+85 NRGVFIMSFTKNIVSQSAQKGKQNFL
-99 KHTATKSNTLN
+99 HNVNTIEKKTL
-110 LHVVNKLEQVAQ
+110 L
-122 QVIHKKAVAKAVAK
+122 VIHQK
-136 REAEPPVQQPTGE
+136 RLRKEIEKQEQEKQIPIAEATGE
-149 KLADYSTTGKKRK
+149 KLVDYSATGKKCK

-183 SPNVISPKR
+183 NPSVISPKR

-199 ANQLEYL
+199 ASQLEYL
-206 QDVEGNKKLYKTYFC
+206 QDAEGNKKLYKTYFC

-239 QVSKITDYINQQNNN
+239 QVSKITDYINNQNN

-263 TQKNCCG
+263 TQKNCNG

-322 HPHLHCIFAVQEEY
+322 HPHLHCIFAVQGEY
-336 FNKVNYINKNT
+336 FNKANYINKNT
-347 WRAIWADLLKVDYLP
+347 WRSIWADLLKIDYLP
-362 QVNVQAIKPAR
+362 QINVQAIKPAR

-393 LPQMQAVQVII
+393 LPQAQAVQVVM

-426 ALLKLQDVEA
+426 ALLKMQDVEA

>member
-1 MTARK
+1 MEQLQAQIIYNLTLTLLFFA
-6 VKRGGNSQKDN
+6 
-17 FNQNVPKKAR
+17 
-27 SVLNKEFEK
+27 L
-36 KIMCNDM
+36 
-43 LAKFVIDF
+43 DF
-51 LCIIL
+51 L
-56 FFSMDFL
+56 FL
-63 LLDNK
+63 GNK
-68 KPLFCD
+68 KPLFCA
-74 IIKLQ
+74 IIKVQRLLQ
-79 DKIKKQ
+79 Q
-85 NRGVLYMLFSKNSL
+85 NRGVFIMSFSKNIVSQQFR
-99 KHTATKSNTLN
+99 KGKQNF
-110 LHVVNKLEQVAQ
+110 LHVVNAVEKKTLL
-122 QVIHKKAVAKAVAK
+122 VIHQKQLRKEIEK
-136 REAEPPVQQPTGE
+136 REQEKQIPIVEPTGE
-149 KLADYSTTGKKRK
+149 KLVDYSATGKKRK

-199 ANQLEYL
+199 ASQLEYL

-239 QVSKITDYINQQNNN
+239 QVSKITDYINRQNNN

-322 HPHLHCIFAVQEEY
+322 HPHLHCIFAVQGEY
-336 FNKVNYINKNT
+336 FNKENYINKNS

-393 LPQMQAVQVII
+393 LPQAQAVQVIM

-426 ALLKLQDVEA
+426 ALLKMQDVEA

>member
-1 MTARK
+1 MEQLQAQIIYNLTLTLLFFA
-6 VKRGGNSQKDN
+6 
-17 FNQNVPKKAR
+17 
-27 SVLNKEFEK
+27 L
-36 KIMCNDM
+36 
-43 LAKFVIDF
+43 DF
-51 LCIIL
+51 L
-56 FFSMDFL
+56 FL
-63 LLDNK
+63 GNK
-68 KPLFCD
+68 KPLFCG
-74 IIKLQ
+74 IIKVQRLLQ
-79 DKIKKQ
+79 Q
-85 NRGVLYMLFSKNSL
+85 NRGVFMSFSKNILSQPIQKGKKNFL
-99 KHTATKSNTLN
+99 HNVNAIEKKTL
-110 LHVVNKLEQVAQ
+110 L
-122 QVIHKKAVAKAVAK
+122 VIHHKKLQKEIEK
-136 REAEPPVQQPTGE
+136 REQEKQIPIAEPTGE
-149 KLADYSTTGKKRK
+149 KLADYSATGKKRK

-183 SPNVISPKR
+183 NPSVISPKR
-192 LQDLADC
+192 LQDLVDC
-199 ANQLEYL
+199 ASQLEYL
-206 QDVEGNKKLYKTYFC
+206 QDAEGNKKLYKTYFC

-239 QVSKITDYINQQNNN
+239 QVSKITDYINQQNDD
-254 QVRYLFITL
+254 VRYLFITL

-322 HPHLHCIFAVQEEY
+322 HPHLHCIFAVQGEY
-336 FNKVNYINKNT
+336 FNKANYINKNS
-347 WRAIWADLLKVDYLP
+347 WRAIWADLLKIDYLP
-362 QVNVQAIKPAR
+362 QINVQAIKPAR

-393 LPQMQAVQVII
+393 LPQAQAVQVVM

-426 ALLKLQDVEA
+426 ALLKMQDVEA

>member
-1 MTARK
+1 M
-6 VKRGGNSQKDN
+6 
-17 FNQNVPKKAR
+17 QNLQTQIIYNLTLTLLFFA
-27 SVLNKEFEK
+27 L
-36 KIMCNDM
+36 
-43 LAKFVIDF
+43 DF
-51 LCIIL
+51 L
-56 FFSMDFL
+56 FL
-63 LLDNK
+63 GNK
-68 KPLFCD
+68 KPLFCG
-74 IIKLQ
+74 IIKVQRLLQ
-79 DKIKKQ
+79 Q
-85 NRGVLYMLFSKNSL
+85 NRGVFIMSFSKNIVSHQL
-99 KHTATKSNTLN
+99 QKGKQNF
-110 LHVVNKLEQVAQ
+110 LHVVNAVEKKTLL
-122 QVIHKKAVAKAVAK
+122 VIHHKKLQKEIEK
-136 REAEPPVQQPTGE
+136 REQEKQIPIAEPTGE
-149 KLADYSTTGKKRK
+149 KLVDYSATGKKRK

-183 SPNVISPKR
+183 NPSVISPKR

-206 QDVEGNKKLYKTYFC
+206 QDAEGNKKLYKTYFC

-239 QVSKITDYINQQNNN
+239 QVSKITDYINQQNND
-254 QVRYLFITL
+254 VRYLFITL

-322 HPHLHCIFAVQEEY
+322 HPHLHCIFAVQGEY
-336 FNKVNYINKNT
+336 FNKANYINKNS

-393 LPQMQAVQVII
+393 LPQAQAVQVIM

-426 ALLKLQDVEA
+426 ALLKMQDVEA

>member
-1 MTARK
+1 MEQLQAQIIYNLTLTLLFFA
-6 VKRGGNSQKDN
+6 
-17 FNQNVPKKAR
+17 
-27 SVLNKEFEK
+27 L
-36 KIMCNDM
+36 
-43 LAKFVIDF
+43 DF
-51 LCIIL
+51 L
-56 FFSMDFL
+56 FL
-63 LLDNK
+63 GNK
-68 KPLFCD
+68 KPLFCA
-74 IIKLQ
+74 IIKMRRLLQ
-79 DKIKKQ
+79 QQ
-85 NRGVLYMLFSKNSL
+85 NRGVFIMSFTKNIVSQQSR
-99 KHTATKSNTLN
+99 KGKQNF
-110 LHVVNKLEQVAQ
+110 LHVVNAVEKKTLL
-122 QVIHKKAVAKAVAK
+122 VIHQKRLQKEIEK
-136 REAEPPVQQPTGE
+136 REQEKQIPIAEPTGE
-149 KLADYSTTGKKRK
+149 KLVDYSATGKKRK

-239 QVSKITDYINQQNNN
+239 QVSKITDYINQQNDD
-254 QVRYLFITL
+254 VRYLFITL

-322 HPHLHCIFAVQEEY
+322 HPHLHCIFAVQGEY
-336 FNKVNYINKNT
+336 FNKANYINKNT

-362 QVNVQAIKPAR
+362 QINVQAIKPAR

-393 LPQMQAVQVII
+393 LPQAQAVQVVM

-426 ALLKLQDVEA
+426 ALLKMQDVEA

>member
-1 MTARK
+1 MEQLQTQIIY
-6 VKRGGNSQKDN
+6 NLTLTLL
-17 FNQNVPKKAR
+17 FFI
-27 SVLNKEFEK
+27 L
-36 KIMCNDM
+36 
-43 LAKFVIDF
+43 DF
-51 LCIIL
+51 L
-56 FFSMDFL
+56 FL
-63 LLDNK
+63 GNK
-68 KPLFCD
+68 KPLFCV
-74 IIKLQ
+74 IIKVQRLLKQ
-79 DKIKKQ
+79 Q
-85 NRGVLYMLFSKNSL
+85 NRGVFIMFSKNIVSHQL
-99 KHTATKSNTLN
+99 RKGKQNFLHNVNVIEKKTL
-110 LHVVNKLEQVAQ
+110 L
-122 QVIHKKAVAKAVAK
+122 VIHQKQLQKEIEK
-136 REAEPPVQQPTGE
+136 REQEKEIPIEEPTGE
-149 KLADYSTTGKKRK
+149 KLADYSATGKKRK

-199 ANQLEYL
+199 ASQLEYL
-206 QDVEGNKKLYKTYFC
+206 QDAEGNKKLYKTYFC

-263 TQKNCCG
+263 TQKNCSG

-322 HPHLHCIFAVQEEY
+322 HPHLHCIFAVQGEY
-336 FNKVNYINKNT
+336 FNKENYINKNS

>member
-1 MTARK
+1 MEQLQTQIIYNLTLTLLFFA
-6 VKRGGNSQKDN
+6 
-17 FNQNVPKKAR
+17 
-27 SVLNKEFEK
+27 L
-36 KIMCNDM
+36 
-43 LAKFVIDF
+43 DF
-51 LCIIL
+51 L
-56 FFSMDFL
+56 FL
-63 LLDNK
+63 GNK
-68 KPLFCD
+68 KPLFCV
-74 IIKLQ
+74 IIKVQRLLQ
-79 DKIKKQ
+79 KQ
-85 NRGVLYMLFSKNSL
+85 NRGVFIMSFSKNIVSHQP
-99 KHTATKSNTLN
+99 KKGKQNF
-110 LHVVNKLEQVAQ
+110 LHVVNAVEKKTLL
-122 QVIHKKAVAKAVAK
+122 VIHQKQLQKEIEK
-136 REAEPPVQQPTGE
+136 REQEKEIPIAQPTGE

-199 ANQLEYL
+199 ASQLEYL
-206 QDVEGNKKLYKTYFC
+206 QDAEGNKKLYKTYFC

-239 QVSKITDYINQQNNN
+239 QVSKITDYINNQNN

-263 TQKNCCG
+263 TQKNCSG

-322 HPHLHCIFAVQEEY
+322 HPHLHCIFAVQGEY
-336 FNKVNYINKNT
+336 FNKANYINKNT
-347 WRAIWADLLKVDYLP
+347 WRAIWADLLKIDYLP

-393 LPQMQAVQVII
+393 LPQAQAVQVIM

-426 ALLKLQDVEA
+426 ALLKLQDIEA

-442 GAGNIKEFNYVAR
+442 GASNLKEFNYVAR

>member
-1 MTARK
+1 MEQLQVQIIYNLTLTLL
-6 VKRGGNSQKDN
+6 
-17 FNQNVPKKAR
+17 FFI
-27 SVLNKEFEK
+27 L
-36 KIMCNDM
+36 
-43 LAKFVIDF
+43 DF
-51 LCIIL
+51 L
-56 FFSMDFL
+56 FL
-63 LLDNK
+63 GNK
-68 KPLFCD
+68 KPLFCV
-74 IIKLQ
+74 IIKVQRLLQ
-79 DKIKKQ
+79 KQ
-85 NRGVLYMLFSKNSL
+85 NRGVFIMSFSKNIVSQPIQKGKQNFL
-99 KHTATKSNTLN
+99 HDVNAIEKKTL
-110 LHVVNKLEQVAQ
+110 L
-122 QVIHKKAVAKAVAK
+122 VIHHKQLQREIEK
-136 REAEPPVQQPTGE
+136 REQEKQIPIAEPTGE
-149 KLADYSTTGKKRK
+149 KLADYSATGKKRK

-183 SPNVISPKR
+183 NPSVISPKR

-206 QDVEGNKKLYKTYFC
+206 QDAEGNKKLYKTYFC

-239 QVSKITDYINQQNNN
+239 QVSKITDYINNQNN

-263 TQKNCCG
+263 TQKNCSG
-270 SELVQEINKINKSF
+270 SELIQEINKINKSF

-310 TEVTYNPKTKTY
+310 TEITYNPKTKTY

>member
-6 VKRGGNSQKDN
+6 PKRGGISQNDN
-17 FNQNVPKKAR
+17 FNQKRHPKHR
-27 SVLNKEFEK
+27 KEQKLMEQLQTQIIYNLTLTLLFF
-36 KIMCNDM
+36 I
-43 LAKFVIDF
+43 LDF
-51 LCIIL
+51 L
-56 FFSMDFL
+56 FL
-63 LLDNK
+63 GNK
-68 KPLFCD
+68 KPLLCG
-74 IIKLQ
+74 IIKVQRLLQ
-79 DKIKKQ
+79 QQ
-85 NRGVLYMLFSKNSL
+85 NRGVFIMSFSKNILSQPIQKGKKNFL
-99 KHTATKSNTLN
+99 HDVNTIEKKTL
-110 LHVVNKLEQVAQ
+110 L
-122 QVIHKKAVAKAVAK
+122 VIHQKQLRKEIEKQEQEK
-136 REAEPPVQQPTGE
+136 QIPIAEPTGE
-149 KLADYSTTGKKRK
+149 KLADYSATGKKRK

-183 SPNVISPKR
+183 NPSVISLKR

-199 ANQLEYL
+199 ASQLEYL
-206 QDVEGNKKLYKTYFC
+206 QDAEGNKKLYKTYFC

-239 QVSKITDYINQQNNN
+239 QVSKITDYINQQQNN

-263 TQKNCCG
+263 TQKNCSG

-284 SLLVDKTKRVQPAT
+284 SLLVDKTKRVQPAS

-322 HPHLHCIFAVQEEY
+322 HPHLHCIFAVQGEY
-336 FNKVNYINKNT
+336 FNKENYINKNS

-362 QVNVQAIKPAR
+362 QINVQAIKPAR

-393 LPQMQAVQVII
+393 LPQMQAVQVVM

-426 ALLKLQDVEA
+426 ALLKLQDIEA
-436 ENADLV
+436 ENVDLV

-460 NVKFGCYI
+460 NVKFGYYI

>member
-1 MTARK
+1 MEQLQAQIIYNLTLTLLFFA
-6 VKRGGNSQKDN
+6 
-17 FNQNVPKKAR
+17 
-27 SVLNKEFEK
+27 L
-36 KIMCNDM
+36 
-43 LAKFVIDF
+43 DF
-51 LCIIL
+51 L
-56 FFSMDFL
+56 FL
-63 LLDNK
+63 GNK
-68 KPLFCD
+68 KPLFCA
-74 IIKLQ
+74 IIKVQRLLQ
-79 DKIKKQ
+79 Q
-85 NRGVLYMLFSKNSL
+85 NRGVFIMSFSKNIL
-99 KHTATKSNTLN
+99 TQQPKKGKQNF
-110 LHVVNKLEQVAQ
+110 LHVVNAVEKKTLL
-122 QVIHKKAVAKAVAK
+122 VIHQKQLQKEIEKQEQEKEIPIV
-136 REAEPPVQQPTGE
+136 EPTGE
-149 KLADYSTTGKKRK
+149 KLTDYSATGKKRK

-199 ANQLEYL
+199 ASQLEYL
-206 QDVEGNKKLYKTYFC
+206 QDAEGNKKLYKTYFC

-263 TQKNCCG
+263 TQKNCSG